1 MKIYSLKQ
9 CSWGNR
15 CLILICVTIMN
26 RCLSLMYLLLHRFP
40 WLQDAWKTKRIRRSV
55 SGKTKTKQHTQ
66 QSFPLHNQ
74 DYNRVQKVQT
84 HTHIHNSLIPFQVAQ
99 NLKLKVVNDF
109 LTNQDLRYSCIS
121 ILGWLLNSYA
131 EEYWYM
137 LP

>member
-1 MKIYSLKQ
+1 M
-9 CSWGNR
+9 
-15 CLILICVTIMN
+15 
-26 RCLSLMYLLLHRFP
+26 
-40 WLQDAWKTKRIRRSV
+40 LQK
-55 SGKTKTKQHTQ
+55 KTKQHTQ

-131 EEYWYM
+131 EEYWCM